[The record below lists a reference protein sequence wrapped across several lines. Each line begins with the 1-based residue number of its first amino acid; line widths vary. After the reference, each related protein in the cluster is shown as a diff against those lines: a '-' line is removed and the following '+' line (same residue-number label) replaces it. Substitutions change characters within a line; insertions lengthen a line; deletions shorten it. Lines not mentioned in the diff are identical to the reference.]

1 MLSYYMKFVNNLF
14 ISVEYYF
21 FKERE
26 VSMFLFISNFIL
38 ISFILFLWM
47 LLIASNKF
55 KSDEEK
61 FIEDN
66 LQMQYLKEFAMKKN
80 YRL

>member
-1 MLSYYMKFVNNLF
+1 M
-14 ISVEYYF
+14 EYYILI
-21 FKERE
+21 ESE
-26 VSMFLFISNFIL
+26 VLMFLFISSFFI
-38 ISFILFLWM
+38 IIFILFLWM

-66 LQMQYLKEFAMKKN
+66 LQMQYLKEFSIKN
-80 YRL
+80 